1 MSVVLGID
9 TAGPVIGAAVL
20 GDGAPRQWSSRVVRG
35 ADGVLL
41 PAIAD
46 LLESVETLDAVAVSV
61 GPGAFTGLRVGVST
75 ALGLAVAR
83 RVPVVCV
90 SSLEARAAMCE
101 GPVIL
106 SVLDARKSRVYAQ
119 WFGVSGDTLVER
131 SVPVDLPLHDVLQ
144 ERNGS
149 DSFVAVGEG
158 ALLDIELINR
168 AGGQVI
174 DDPGQSPAWAVAR
187 FGQLRIEQALPPQEV
202 ALRYLRPPDAK
213 KPVKLVES

>member
-20 GDGAPRQWSSRVVRG
+20 GDGPPRQWSSRVVRG

-46 LLESVETLDAVAVSV
+46 LLGTIEAIDAVAVSV

-75 ALGLAVAR
+75 ALGLAVSR
-83 RVPVVCV
+83 SVSVVCV

-101 GPVIL
+101 GPEVL
-106 SVLDARKSRVYAQ
+106 SILDARKSRVYAQ
-119 WFGVSGDTLVER
+119 WFSVSGETLIDR
-131 SVPVDLPLHDVLQ
+131 SPPVDLPLQEVL
-144 ERNGS
+144 EGRTGAGP
-149 DSFVAVGEG
+149 FVAVGEG
-158 ALLDIELINR
+158 ALLDIERINA
-168 AGGQVI
+168 AGGQLI
-174 DDPGQSPAWAVAR
+174 DEPDQSPAWAVAR
-187 FGQLRIEQALPPQEV
+187 LGQRRIEAALRPQEV

-213 KPVKLVES
+213 KQVKPLLS